1 MEKIKFENLPEAV
14 EKLIQGQEELRNLIQ
29 GLTEYSSDD
38 EEPMTIDEVAEFTR
52 FKKNTIYS
60 YVQSNKIPYNKK
72 GNRLFFYKAEVT
84 DWIKD
89 SKQKSVSEINT
100 DVDTFLSK
108 QNKGL

>member
-1 MEKIKFENLPEAV
+1 MSKIKFENLPEAV
-14 EKLIQGQEELRNLIQ
+14 EKLIQGQEEIRTLIQ
-29 GLTEYSSDD
+29 GLAEYSSDD

-60 YVQSNKIPYNKK
+60 YVRSNKIPYNKQ

-89 SKQKSVSEINT
+89 SKQKSISEINT
-100 DVDTFLSK
+100 EVDTFLSK

>member
-1 MEKIKFENLPEAV
+1 M
-14 EKLIQGQEELRNLIQ
+14 IQ

-60 YVQSNKIPYNKK
+60 YVQRNKIPYSKK

-89 SKQKSVSEINT
+89 SKQKSISEINT
-100 DVDTFLSK
+100 DVDTFFV
-108 QNKGL
+108 

>member
-1 MEKIKFENLPEAV
+1 MQKIKFENLPEAV
-14 EKLIQGQEELRNLIQ
+14 EKLIQGQERLITLIQ
-29 GLTEYSSDD
+29 GLIEHSFDD

-60 YVQSNKIPYNKK
+60 YVQRKEIPHNKK
-72 GNRLFFYKAEVT
+72 GNRLFFYKADVT

-89 SKQKSVSEINT
+89 GKQKSVSEINT